1 MGLLSLCEDIFKQ
14 SDKVLN
20 NIQLKISRDIG
31 CQRLINVRMIMRK
44 LKKWVHE
51 KWIRTVRERLH
62 RTRDNNL

>member
-1 MGLLSLCEDIFKQ
+1 MNVMGLLSLCEDIFKQ
-14 SDKVLN
+14 SDKVLK

-51 KWIRTVRERLH
+51 K
-62 RTRDNNL
+62 